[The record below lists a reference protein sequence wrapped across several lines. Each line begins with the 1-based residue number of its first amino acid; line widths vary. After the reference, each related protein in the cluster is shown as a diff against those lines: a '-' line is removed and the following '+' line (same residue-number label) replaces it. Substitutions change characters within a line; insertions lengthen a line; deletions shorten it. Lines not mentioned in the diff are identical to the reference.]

1 MNRENEIRE
10 ILLTM
15 TRTEIIELLSEL
27 ATNGELKRIAQ
38 AIPTYKRSKMEAI
51 YNEACA
57 QEIRAKDEM
66 DCAERNYKAFI
77 ADTADSHPNCRKG
90 DSIDFTLLFS
100 HMEEDE
106 REMEKGFRDTY
117 TKATRNWKLKRAYM
131 NNRKK
136 LWEKNR

>member
-1 MNRENEIRE
+1 MNRQNEIRE

-27 ATNGELKRIAQ
+27 ATDGELRKIAQ
-38 AIPTYKRSKMEAI
+38 AIPNYKRSKMEAI
-51 YNEACA
+51 YNDACA
-57 QEIRAKDEM
+57 QERRAKGEM

-77 ADTADSHPNCRKG
+77 EDTLDSHPNCRKG

-100 HMEEDE
+100 LMGEDE

-117 TKATRNWKLKRAYM
+117 TRATRNWKLKRAYM

-136 LWEKNR
+136 VWERNR

>member
-1 MNRENEIRE
+1 MNRKNEIRE

-27 ATNGELKRIAQ
+27 ATDGELRKLAQ
-38 AIPTYKRSKMEAI
+38 AIPNYKRSKMEAI

-57 QEIRAKDEM
+57 QERRAKDEM

-77 ADTADSHPNCRKG
+77 EDILDSHPNCRKG
-90 DSIDFTLLFS
+90 DTIDFTLLFS
-100 HMEEDE
+100 LMEEDE

-117 TKATRNWKLKRAYM
+117 TRATRNWKLKRAYM
-131 NNRKK
+131 NNRRKV
-136 LWEKNR
+136 WEKNR

>member
-15 TRTEIIELLSEL
+15 TRTEIIDLLSEL
-27 ATNGELKRIAQ
+27 ATDGELRKLAQ
-38 AIPTYKRSKMEAI
+38 AIPNYKRSKMEAI

-57 QEIRAKDEM
+57 QERRAKDEM

-77 ADTADSHPNCRKG
+77 EGIVDSHPNCRKD
-90 DSIDFTLLFS
+90 DSIDFMLLFS
-100 HMEEDE
+100 FMDEDE

-117 TKATRNWKLKRAYM
+117 AKATRKWKLKRAYM

-136 LWEKNR
+136 LWERNR

>member
-27 ATNGELKRIAQ
+27 ATKGELKMIAQ
-38 AIPTYKRSKMEAI
+38 AIPTYKRAKMEAI
-51 YNEACA
+51 YNDACA
-57 QEIRAKDEM
+57 QERRAKGEM
-66 DCAERNYKAFI
+66 DCAERNYKAFME
-77 ADTADSHPNCRKG
+77 DLADSHPNCRKG

-100 HMEEDE
+100 LMEEDE

-117 TKATRNWKLKRAYM
+117 TKATRKWKLKRAYM

-136 LWEKNR
+136 LWERNR